1 MIDGAALETE
11 GRLTRI
17 VGQPLPA
24 PAKSGDSPPS
34 SCARRV
40 DLSSS
45 RCCFEFCKALLRVN
59 RPSHRMRRQLYCWTT
74 LAALVADRYRLDERE
89 ELWLQLNEPRPA
101 SGVAT

>member
-17 VGQPLPA
+17 VGQPLPP

-45 RCCFEFCKALLRVN
+45 RCCFEFCKALPQESFAEFRRRV
-59 RPSHRMRRQLYCWTT
+59 PCVHS
-74 LAALVADRYRLDERE
+74 AGFFDESE
-89 ELWLQLNEPRPA
+89 EL
-101 SGVAT
+101 